1 MTNATKRLGLIINGA
16 RANHETLRGVV
27 RDLRQRGHTVEPRVT
42 FEEGDAMIAS
52 RAAAERGVDVV
63 VAVGGDG
70 TLNEVANGLDGW
82 DTALGIVPLG
92 TANDFARQAGIS
104 TDPAD
109 AIALILERPAVRI
122 DTIALNGRRFVNVS
136 TAGLGA
142 EATAETPSEA
152 KKALGALAY
161 AITGMR
167 KLTQL
172 EAHRARFAGP
182 GFEHRC
188 AFLLFAVGNARE
200 TGGGTTL
207 TPRASVTD
215 GLLDVC
221 IVEEMP
227 RGEFTRLLLKLKRG
241 EHLDHPGVIYQQLP
255 SLTVDVQHA
264 ITVNVD
270 GESTTERELTYEVRP
285 RDLRVHLAT
294 YPGGEPAV

>member
-1 MTNATKRLGLIINGA
+1 MPNPKRLGLIINGA
-16 RANHETLRGVV
+16 RADHATLRAVV
-27 RDLRQRGHTVEPRVT
+27 RDLRERGHTVEPRVT
-42 FEEGDAMIAS
+42 FEEGDAVLAA

-63 VAVGGDG
+63 LAVGGDG
-70 TLNEVANGLDGW
+70 TLNEVVNGLDGT
-82 DTALGIVPLG
+82 DTALGVLPLG
-92 TANDFARQAGIS
+92 TANDFARQTGIP
-104 TDPAD
+104 TDPAE
-109 AIALILERPAVRI
+109 ALALVLERPPVRI
-122 DTIALNGRRFVNVS
+122 DTIALNARRYVNVS

-142 EATAETPSEA
+142 EATAETPREA
-152 KKALGALAY
+152 KKALGTLAY

-172 EAHRARFAGP
+172 DAHRARFAAP

-188 AFLLFAVGNARE
+188 AFLLFAVGNGRE
-200 TGGGTTL
+200 TGGGTAL
-207 TPRASVTD
+207 TPRASLTD
-215 GLLDVC
+215 GLLDLC

-270 GESTTERELTYEVRP
+270 GEPTTNRELTYELRP
-285 RDLRVHLAT
+285 RDLLVHLAT
-294 YPGGEPAV
+294 WPGGDPAL

>member
-1 MTNATKRLGLIINGA
+1 MTTTKRLGLIINGA
-16 RANHETLRGVV
+16 RAEHALLRGVV
-27 RDLRQRGHTVEPRVT
+27 RDLRERGHMVEPRLT
-42 FEEGDAMIAS
+42 FEEGDAMIAA
-52 RAAAERGVDVV
+52 RAAAERGVDAV

-70 TLNEVANGLDGW
+70 TLNEVANGLDGR
-82 DTALGIVPLG
+82 DAALGVVPLG
-92 TANDFARQAGIS
+92 TANDFARQAGIP
-104 TDPAD
+104 TDPAE
-109 AIALILERPAVRI
+109 ALALVLDRPPTTI

-142 EATAETPSEA
+142 EATAETPKGA
-152 KKALGALAY
+152 KKALGKLAY

-200 TGGGTTL
+200 TGGGTML

-215 GLLDVC
+215 GLLDLC

-241 EHLDHPGVIYQQLP
+241 EHLDHPGVVYVQLP
-255 SLTVDVQHA
+255 SLTVDVQHD

-270 GESTTERELTYEVRP
+270 GEPTTHRELTYEVQP
-285 RDLRVHLAT
+285 LDLRVHLARL
-294 YPGGEPAV
+294 PGTGAEP

>member
-1 MTNATKRLGLIINGA
+1 MPNPKRLGLIINGA
-16 RANHETLRGVV
+16 RADHATLRAVV
-27 RDLRQRGHTVEPRVT
+27 RDLRARGHTVEPRVT
-42 FEEGDAMIAS
+42 FEEGDAVVAA

-63 VAVGGDG
+63 LAVGGDG
-70 TLNEVANGLDGW
+70 TLNEVANGLDGT
-82 DTALGIVPLG
+82 DTALGVVPLG
-92 TANDFARQAGIS
+92 TANDFARQTGIPA
-104 TDPAD
+104 DPAE
-109 AIALILERPAVRI
+109 ALALVLERPPVRI
-122 DTIALNGRRFVNVS
+122 DTIALNGRRYVNVS

-142 EATAETPSEA
+142 EATAETPKEA
-152 KKALGALAY
+152 KKALGTLAY

-172 EAHRARFAGP
+172 DAHRARFAAP

-188 AFLLFAVGNARE
+188 AFLLFAVGNGRE
-200 TGGGTTL
+200 TGGGTAL
-207 TPRASVTD
+207 TPRASLTD
-215 GLLDVC
+215 GLLDLC

-270 GESTTERELTYEVRP
+270 GEPTTNRELTYELRP
-285 RDLRVHLAT
+285 RDLLVHLANW
-294 YPGGEPAV
+294 PGGDPAS